1 MSMSRES
8 SVLVVIY
15 GPYLNSEDKN
25 GHEVISIFNER
36 GLIDEST
43 LEDFYKELS
52 GTEPKVLE
60 SGRIGYFS
68 QMEDIQK
75 FSFRICQ
82 KLGNEAVSLVS
93 VEDYNAVLIDSF
105 KAEDLLEN
113 LQNVGN
119 LIPNPDAGKGGF
131 FSKLFN

>member
-1 MSMSRES
+1 MNINVES
-8 SVLVVIY
+8 TALVVIY
-15 GPYLNSEDKN
+15 GPYLSDADKN
-25 GHEVISIFNER
+25 GHEIISIFSER

-43 LEDFYKELS
+43 LEDFYKDLMP
-52 GTEPKVLE
+52 GTPAVLE
-60 SGRIGYFS
+60 SGHIGYFG
-68 QMEDIQK
+68 QLEDIQK

-82 KLGNEAVSLVS
+82 KFGSDAVSLVS
-93 VEDYNAVLIDSF
+93 VEDYNDVLIDSF
-105 KAEDLLEN
+105 KSEDLLKN

>member
-8 SVLVVIY
+8 SALVVIY
-15 GPYLNSEDKN
+15 GPYLNDEDKN

-43 LEDFYKELS
+43 LEDFYKELVGS
-52 GTEPKVLE
+52 EPKVIE
-60 SGRIGYFS
+60 SGHIGYFS
-68 QMEDIQK
+68 QMEEIQK
-75 FSFRICQ
+75 FAFRICQ

-93 VEDYNAVLIDSF
+93 VEDYNSALIDSF
-105 KAEDLLEN
+105 KSEDLLLK
-113 LQNVGN
+113 LQNIGN
-119 LIPNPDAGKGGF
+119 QIPNPDAGKGGF

>member
-15 GPYLNSEDKN
+15 GPYLNDEDKK

-43 LEDFYKELS
+43 LEDFFKDLV
-52 GTEPKVLE
+52 GQAPKVVE
-60 SGRIGYFS
+60 SGHIGYFA

-93 VEDYNAVLIDSF
+93 VEDYNSVLIDSF
-105 KAEDLLEN
+105 KSEELLHK
-113 LQNVGN
+113 LQNIGN